1 MKLLIE
7 IFGTGP
13 LVVSLS
19 VLACIGGA
27 AYSLQMTP
35 MADQRLEIEHRF
47 R

>member
-13 LVVSLS
+13 L
-19 VLACIGGA
+19 LAALALLGCIGVA
-27 AYSLQMTP
+27 AYSLQLAP
-35 MADQRLEIEHRF
+35 AADQRLMIEHRF

>member
-13 LVVSLS
+13 LLFTVS
-19 VLACIGGA
+19 VLACIGVA
-27 AYSLQMTP
+27 AYSLQLAP
-35 MADQRLEIEHRF
+35 AADQSLEIEHRF

>member
-13 LVVSLS
+13 LVVSVS
-19 VLACIGGA
+19 VLACIGVA
-27 AYSLQMTP
+27 AYSLQLAP
-35 MADQRLEIEHRF
+35 AADQHLEIEHRF

>member
-19 VLACIGGA
+19 LLGYIGVTANDQA
-27 AYSLQMTP
+27 AASALQ
-35 MADQRLEIEHRF
+35 
-47 R
+47 

>member
-1 MKLLIE
+1 MKLLIK

-19 VLACIGGA
+19 VLACIGVA
-27 AYSLQMTP
+27 AYSLQLAP
-35 MADQRLEIEHRF
+35 AADQRLEIEHRF

>member
-13 LVVSLS
+13 LVVTISL
-19 VLACIGGA
+19 LACIGVA
-27 AYSLQMTP
+27 AYSLQQAP
-35 MADQRLEIEHRF
+35 AAHQRLELEHLF